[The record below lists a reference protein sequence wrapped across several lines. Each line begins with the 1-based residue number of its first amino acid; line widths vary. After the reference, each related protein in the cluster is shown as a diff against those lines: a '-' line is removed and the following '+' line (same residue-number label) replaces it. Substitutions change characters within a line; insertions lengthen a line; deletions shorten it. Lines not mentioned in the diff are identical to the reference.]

1 MQEQSPDAQD
11 NTVLPSSDRVSNPLE
26 RVLRKLA
33 DARNKLV
40 DRNLRNRLISTPLES
55 SRTKSLRVW
64 GGESEQIFT
73 TLLSQKKQMTFLPI
87 PDEVGSKDESD
98 EQTEFGLPDTG
109 AVGDTVLQTKLTK
122 INLEKKLKSLFYES
136 KEYEE
141 EQGVNV
147 LYIALGFLKWYED
160 ANSDIAKYAPL
171 ILLPVELSREG
182 AKDRY
187 KLKLRDEDIFTNVS
201 LKLWL
206 HEQHSVTL
214 PEIPEEE
221 EWSPQSYFKDV
232 QCRLDG
238 KFYLTKF
245 CLDFSHL
252 ASFCF
257 GKT

>member
-1 MQEQSPDAQD
+1 MDSSACVGLFPAGNLLNYSIEKFNIHIPIIGMQEQQ
-11 NTVLPSSDRVSNPLE
+11 PSAHENVAYANKEGGPNPLE

-64 GGESEQIFT
+64 GSESEQIFA
-73 TLLSQKKQMTFLPI
+73 TLLSHKKQMTFLPI
-87 PDEVGSKDESD
+87 PDEVGGGDESD
-98 EQTEFGLPDTG
+98 EQTELKLPEVG
-109 AVGDTVLQTKLTK
+109 SGGDTVLQTKLTK
-122 INLEKKLKSLFYES
+122 TNLERKLKSLFYES
-136 KEYEE
+136 KEFEE

-171 ILLPVELSREG
+171 VLLPVELSREG

-206 HEQHSVTL
+206 HELHSVTL
-214 PEIPEEE
+214 PEIP
-221 EWSPQSYFKDV
+221 
-232 QCRLDG
+232 
-238 KFYLTKF
+238 
-245 CLDFSHL
+245 
-252 ASFCF
+252 
-257 GKT
+257 

>member
-1 MQEQSPDAQD
+1 MQEQSPPTIDDITPVPKGVGAHP
-11 NTVLPSSDRVSNPLE
+11 VE

-55 SRTKSLRVW
+55 SRTKSLRVS

-73 TLLSQKKQMTFLPI
+73 IMLSQKKQMTFLPI
-87 PDEVGSKDESD
+87 PD
-98 EQTEFGLPDTG
+98 
-109 AVGDTVLQTKLTK
+109 AVGDEGVTEEQTDLVATDAGVVGENVLQTKLTK
-122 INLEKKLKSLFYES
+122 TNLEKKLKSLFYES

-171 ILLPVELSREG
+171 VLLPVELSREG

-206 HEQHSVTL
+206 HEQHS
-214 PEIPEEE
+214 
-221 EWSPQSYFKDV
+221 
-232 QCRLDG
+232 RRG
-238 KFYLTKF
+238 
-245 CLDFSHL
+245 
-252 ASFCF
+252 
-257 GKT
+257 